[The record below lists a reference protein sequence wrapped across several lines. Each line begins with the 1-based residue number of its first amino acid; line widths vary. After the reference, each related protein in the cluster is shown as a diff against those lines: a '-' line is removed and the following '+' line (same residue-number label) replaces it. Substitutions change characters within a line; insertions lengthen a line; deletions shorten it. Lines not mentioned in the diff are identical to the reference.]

1 MHSSVIIVFAEVRM
15 AKLKTRYICSECGY
29 ETPRWLG
36 KCPGCDQWNTLIE
49 TPMDS
54 DEGAVPAKKLKQ
66 ARGSGAQPIMLEEIV
81 EHEDPRVK
89 SGVGELDRVLGGG
102 IVPGSLTLVGGEPG
116 IGKSTLLLQV
126 AAHLA
131 RGGMS
136 VLYVSGE
143 ESARQIK
150 LRAQRLELKLGGLM
164 MLAENDISNVM
175 EQIGK
180 LHPDFVV
187 VDSIQTM
194 YRPDMS
200 SAPGSVP
207 QVRESAALLMRAAK
221 SSSCSI
227 FIVGH
232 VTKEGAIAGP
242 RVLEHMVDCVL
253 YFEGDRQNQYRILRA
268 VKNRFGSI
276 NEIGIFEMRRSG
288 MVEVPNPSEML
299 LSQRAHGQSGS
310 VVLCAL
316 EGTRPVLVD
325 VQALVSPTTIGYPR
339 RMASG
344 VDQGRLALMLAVLEK
359 RAGLTMYN
367 QDVYINIAGGLTLDE
382 PACDLALMAAVASAA
397 RSIPIDES
405 FAVMGE
411 VGLAGE
417 VRAISQAQRRVA
429 ECVRLGFCNIIMPR
443 GSMRGLKLPEGVR
456 VLGVETIS
464 EALRVAFAAQVQKS
478 TQPNVKE
485 GGQS

>member
-1 MHSSVIIVFAEVRM
+1 M
-15 AKLKTRYICSECGY
+15 AKLKTRYVCSECGY
-29 ETPRWLG
+29 ETTRWLG
-36 KCPGCDQWNTLIE
+36 KCPACDQWNTLTE
-49 TPMDS
+49 TPIEAEPD
-54 DEGAVPAKKLKQ
+54 AVAGKKLKQ
-66 ARGSGAQPIMLEEIV
+66 ARGSGAEPVLLSEIV
-81 EHEDPRVK
+81 EEDNPRVL

-126 AAHLA
+126 ASNLA
-131 RGGMS
+131 EKGLR

-150 LRAQRLELKLGGLM
+150 LRAQRLELPLGSLL
-164 MLAENDISNVM
+164 MLAENDICNVM
-175 EQIGK
+175 DQVERVQ
-180 LHPDFVV
+180 PDFVV

-194 YRPDMS
+194 YRPDMA

-221 SSSCSI
+221 GSGCSI
-227 FIVGH
+227 FVVGH

-253 YFEGDRQNQYRILRA
+253 YFEGERQNHYRVLRA

-276 NEIGIFEMRRSG
+276 NEIGLFEMRRRG

-325 VQALVSPTTIGYPR
+325 VQALVAPTTLGYPR

-344 VDQGRLALMLAVLEK
+344 VDQGRLALLLAVLEK
-359 RAGLTMYN
+359 RAGLAMYN

-382 PACDLALMAAVASAA
+382 PACDLALMVAVASAA
-397 RSIPIDES
+397 RNVPIDES

-417 VRAISQAQRRVA
+417 VRAVSQAQRRIN
-429 ECVRLGFCNIIMPR
+429 ECARLGLKSIVLPR
-443 GSMRGLKLPEGVR
+443 SSLRTLKLPEGVR
-456 VLGVETIS
+456 AYGVETVS
-464 EALRVAFAAQVQKS
+464 EALRTALIA
-478 TQPNVKE
+478 KE
-485 GGQS
+485 

>member
-1 MHSSVIIVFAEVRM
+1 M

-29 ETPRWLG
+29 ETARWLG
-36 KCPGCDQWNTLIE
+36 KCPGCEQWNTLIE
-49 TPMDS
+49 TPVEQTS
-54 DEGAVPAKKLKQ
+54 EPQPRKLRQ
-66 ARGSGAQPIMLEEIV
+66 SPGSGAQPVALPDIPGGDDARMQ
-81 EHEDPRVK
+81 

-102 IVPGSLTLVGGEPG
+102 IVAGSLTLIGGEPG

-126 AAHLA
+126 AAHRA
-131 RGGMS
+131 GAGRR
-136 VLYVSGE
+136 VLYVTGE

-150 LRAQRLELKLGGLM
+150 LRAQRLGLDAANLM
-164 MLAENDISNVM
+164 ILPENDMSNIIAQL
-175 EQIGK
+175 ERIQPELAI
-180 LHPDFVV
+180 

-194 YRPDMS
+194 YRPDMA

-207 QVRESAALLMRAAK
+207 QVRESAAQLMRVAK
-221 SSSCSI
+221 GSGCAI
-227 FIVGH
+227 IIVGH

-242 RVLEHMVDCVL
+242 RVLEHMVDSVL
-253 YFEGDRQNQYRILRA
+253 YFEGERQHQYRILRA

-276 NEIGIFEMRRSG
+276 NEIGVFEMRREG

-325 VQALVSPTTIGYPR
+325 VQALVAPTTLGYPR

-344 VDQGRLALMLAVLEK
+344 VDQGRLALLLAVLEK
-359 RAGLTMYN
+359 RVGLRLGN

-382 PACDLALMAAVASAA
+382 PACDLALIAAVASAA
-397 RSIPIDES
+397 RNSPIDEQ

-417 VRAISQAQRRVA
+417 VRAISQAQRRLA
-429 ECVRLGFCNIIMPR
+429 ECARLGFVNVVMPR
-443 GSMRGLKLPEGVR
+443 ASLRGLKLPDGVR
-456 VLGVETIS
+456 AYGVETVT
-464 EALRVAFAAQVQKS
+464 EALRTLMGLTRDDGA
-478 TQPNVKE
+478 
-485 GGQS
+485 